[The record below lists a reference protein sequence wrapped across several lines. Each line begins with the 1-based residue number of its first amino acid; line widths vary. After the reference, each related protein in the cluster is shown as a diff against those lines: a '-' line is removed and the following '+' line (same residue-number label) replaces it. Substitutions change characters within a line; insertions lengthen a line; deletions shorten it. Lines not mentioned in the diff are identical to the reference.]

1 MLGSAVSTTPILDLQ
16 EAPPKPRAGWI
27 PTLIGLAIGFGIA
40 FLPLATGIL
49 RAPLHWPAMHPLL
62 LIPALYVAIAAHE
75 LGHLAAGRLAGL
87 DAGGIS
93 VGAFVFVKSGKN
105 WIFRFERKRWL
116 GGFLMPLTPPG
127 DCRPWQFTWFLAGGP
142 LASFALAAFAWLLW
156 ARGGDGAWDWAGT
169 LLWVAGFMALMSGVP
184 SSSGSLAK
192 ADSVRL
198 WQFLRHP
205 DAARRWM
212 ALVGI
217 QTEEVSGVRP
227 RDWNAELF
235 ERVLASDAG
244 SGEYVFGQLLAYYRS
259 LDEGRD
265 EAAVQHLENALRE
278 SAVGGKAARHA
289 LFLEAAWASAGIR
302 QQAGQAREW
311 RDRACKVQAPR
322 SLHAVEAAIAMC
334 EGRYEDAEREWQEAR
349 AYLDRKR
356 LDSGSCR
363 FAKERWTGFEQECR
377 AARAKGN
384 LGHE

>member
-27 PTLIGLAIGFGIA
+27 PTLIGLAIGFGIC
-40 FLPLATGIL
+40 FLPAVTGML
-49 RAPLHWPAMHPLL
+49 RTTFRWPAVNLL
-62 LIPALYVAIAAHE
+62 LVIPALYVAITAHE
-75 LGHLAAGRLAGL
+75 LGHLAAGRLAGM

-93 VGAFVFVKSGKN
+93 IGAFILVKSGKN

-127 DCRPWQFTWFLAGGP
+127 DCRARQFAWFLAGGP
-142 LASFALAAFAWLLW
+142 LASFAFAALAWLLW
-156 ARGGDGAWDWAGT
+156 ARAGDGVWDWAGT
-169 LLWVAGFMALMSGVP
+169 LLWLSGSMALLTGVP
-184 SSSGSLAK
+184 YSSGLAK
-192 ADSVRL
+192 ADCVRL

-212 ALVGI
+212 ARVAL
-217 QTEEVSGVRP
+217 QTEDVRGVRP

-235 ERVLASDAG
+235 ERALAG
-244 SGEYVFGQLLAYYRS
+244 NTRGGEYVSGQVRAYYRS

-265 EAAVQHLENALRE
+265 EAAVHHLENALRE
-278 SAVGGKAARHA
+278 SAVSGKAVRHG

-311 RDRACKVQAPR
+311 RDRACKVQAPQ

-349 AYLDRKR
+349 AYLERKR

-363 FAKERWTGFEQECR
+363 FAKERWAGFEQECR
-377 AARAKGN
+377 AARAKDN